1 MPAPER
7 EVPCAARGASPRAWG
22 PVKVGAPKSREAL
35 GRRRGHLVS
44 VKLDLLQSVQTGVSH
59 PLARIR
65 TPCVVFRRGLL
76 WMEEN
81 YAPLACRKRAPR
93 SDGAERFPAPPGNVA
108 CGRPGDPHPRAPS
121 GTQARTQSGAGPKWR
136 RPRLGPAPNGAG
148 PKWGRFQMG
157 PVPHKSP
164 LWGRPHSL
172 RTLTKSWFRVADRW
186 YYNIIN
192 QSRRGA

>member
-1 MPAPER
+1 MPSPER

-59 PLARIR
+59 PLTRIP
-65 TPCVVFRRGLL
+65 TPCGVFRRGLL

-121 GTQARTQSGAGPKWR
+121 GTQARTQSGTQCGTQSGAQSGTHSGTQCGAQ
-136 RPRLGPAPNGAG
+136 LGTQFGTSMGPAPQPPDFDKIRG
-148 PKWGRFQMG
+148 P
-157 PVPHKSP
+157 S
-164 LWGRPHSL
+164 GRPGVL
-172 RTLTKSWFRVADRW
+172 
-186 YYNIIN
+186 
-192 QSRRGA
+192 